1 MFSTFFSAQQKNATC
16 SLYIGEKH
24 NFANAETTEHSLT
37 SYIILNSIL
46 IVVYMSTSKNEKTFL
61 RAGARAHLN
70 LFGCAAHALNE
81 HTRARADAH
90 TEKAKATHSRS
101 ASPCIKTK
109 VHIYIY
115 SVRVIIYFYIRVPNF
130 MYQLQKHTRSGVCVC
145 ADRLVFFQKENR
157 KKRNH
162 TICKEHAT
170 TNHSSRMCNV

>member
-1 MFSTFFSAQQKNATC
+1 MCVVIIIVLTRTRVLHLFLCTQKKTPHARFISGKNIT
-16 SLYIGEKH
+16 LQMRRL
-24 NFANAETTEHSLT
+24 HSPT

-46 IVVYMSTSKNEKTFL
+46 IVAYMSTSKNEKTFL

-109 VHIYIY
+109 VHIYI
-115 SVRVIIYFYIRVPNF
+115 
-130 MYQLQKHTRSGVCVC
+130 VCE
-145 ADRLVFFQKENR
+145 L
-157 KKRNH
+157 
-162 TICKEHAT
+162 
-170 TNHSSRMCNV
+170 